1 MSSATAG
8 TSRGVDVATYHRP
21 HFPPDSSSE
30 ESSTLT
36 AAKTDKYLES
46 RLSHMEYAADP
57 SLARG
62 QERANAAGMPK
73 ISVSPM
79 QGQFLS
85 VLARGMRAEKILE
98 IGTLAGYSTTFL
110 ARSLPSHG
118 RIDTLEFSPLHARIA
133 QENFIDSDLYPFPT
147 IHIGP
152 ALDILRDPNGAFAS
166 PPGTEEGLPVD
177 ERGYDLCFIDAD
189 KGGYYGYWLECLRLT
204 RKGGMIILDNAI
216 QDGRIT
222 LDKNVE
228 GQHDVSGLRKVYD
241 WVKED
246 GGKTVL
252 MSGIQTVGGKHWD
265 GFAIAVKL

>member
-1 MSSATAG
+1 MSSYG
-8 TSRGVDVATYHRP
+8 
-21 HFPPDSSSE
+21 
-30 ESSTLT
+30 
-36 AAKTDKYLES
+36 
-46 RLSHMEYAADP
+46 
-57 SLARG
+57 G
-62 QERANAAGMPK
+62 QEHQADT
-73 ISVSPM
+73 SS
-79 QGQFLS
+79 
-85 VLARGMRAEKILE
+85 
-98 IGTLAGYSTTFL
+98 YSTTFL

-152 ALDILRDPNGAFAS
+152 ALDILRDPNSAFAS

-216 QDGRIT
+216 QDGRYVRQEKEEEGDEGGELTGRIT

-252 MSGIQTVGGKHWD
+252 MSGIQTVGGKHWE
-265 GFAIAVKL
+265 